1 MTSQILR
8 SMLFMTALTALL
20 IALKKVLNK
29 HITAAWQ
36 YRIDYLFFV
45 ILALPIVPCGK
56 KATNITRIIIPD
68 ISTGALQPTVQQNN
82 AFNDFAVNTNMGIDI
97 AACIWAAG
105 LILFVIAAIVSLRKL
120 TAETKESE
128 NADENICRIFKR
140 CADKTGVNGKIKVK
154 IGNTQSPMVFGL
166 FNTVILLPHIKLADK
181 EIENVLMHELIHYKR
196 GDVVVNFIS
205 CIFRAVYWF
214 NPVVWAA
221 FSIMRDDM
229 ETACDEAV
237 MELTGDRYGYGMTII
252 KFAQRKKIINFAADM
267 GGSAKQIK
275 NRVEA
280 AAVFTKATFGKKL
293 VSGLSFVM
301 AFVLILTQIPNI
313 SVMAFEK
320 NAKIGNADIKSEDLS
335 EYFDGFGGS
344 FVLYDMNN
352 ESYTVY
358 NEKESIKRTSPDSTY
373 KIFSALAALESGI
386 ITPEGNTIKWDGT
399 ENQFDEWN
407 KDQNLSSAMK
417 NSVNWY
423 FQQLDSK
430 NFKELYELFNTI
442 GYGNCDFSGGKDFWM
457 ESSLKISPIEQTQ
470 ALKSLYCNEYGF
482 DEKNV
487 EAVKDAIKIDKG
499 FYGKTGTGMIN
510 GKEINGW
517 FVGFVEQTDNVYFF
531 ATNINGYDNAL
542 GSTAADITIEILGDR
557 GIINYED

>member
-1 MTSQILR
+1 M
-8 SMLFMTALTALL
+8 
-20 IALKKVLNK
+20 
-29 HITAAWQ
+29 
-36 YRIDYLFFV
+36 
-45 ILALPIVPCGK
+45 
-56 KATNITRIIIPD
+56 
-68 ISTGALQPTVQQNN
+68 
-82 AFNDFAVNTNMGIDI
+82 
-97 AACIWAAG
+97 
-105 LILFVIAAIVSLRKL
+105 
-120 TAETKESE
+120 
-128 NADENICRIFKR
+128 
-140 CADKTGVNGKIKVK
+140 
-154 IGNTQSPMVFGL
+154 
-166 FNTVILLPHIKLADK
+166 
-181 EIENVLMHELIHYKR
+181 
-196 GDVVVNFIS
+196 
-205 CIFRAVYWF
+205 
-214 NPVVWAA
+214 
-221 FSIMRDDM
+221 
-229 ETACDEAV
+229 
-237 MELTGDRYGYGMTII
+237 
-252 KFAQRKKIINFAADM
+252 
-267 GGSAKQIK
+267 
-275 NRVEA
+275 
-280 AAVFTKATFGKKL
+280 
-293 VSGLSFVM
+293 
-301 AFVLILTQIPNI
+301 
-313 SVMAFEK
+313 
-320 NAKIGNADIKSEDLS
+320 
-335 EYFDGFGGS
+335 
-344 FVLYDMNN
+344 
-352 ESYTVY
+352 
-358 NEKESIKRTSPDSTY
+358 
-373 KIFSALAALESGI
+373 ESGI
-386 ITPEGNTIKWDGT
+386 ITPEGNTLKWDGT

>member
-1 MTSQILR
+1 
-8 SMLFMTALTALL
+8 
-20 IALKKVLNK
+20 
-29 HITAAWQ
+29 
-36 YRIDYLFFV
+36 
-45 ILALPIVPCGK
+45 
-56 KATNITRIIIPD
+56 
-68 ISTGALQPTVQQNN
+68 
-82 AFNDFAVNTNMGIDI
+82 
-97 AACIWAAG
+97 
-105 LILFVIAAIVSLRKL
+105 
-120 TAETKESE
+120 
-128 NADENICRIFKR
+128 
-140 CADKTGVNGKIKVK
+140 
-154 IGNTQSPMVFGL
+154 
-166 FNTVILLPHIKLADK
+166 
-181 EIENVLMHELIHYKR
+181 
-196 GDVVVNFIS
+196 
-205 CIFRAVYWF
+205 
-214 NPVVWAA
+214 
-221 FSIMRDDM
+221 MRDDM

-293 VSGLSFVM
+293 VSGLS
-301 AFVLILTQIPNI
+301 FVLILTQIPNI

-386 ITPEGNTIKWDGT
+386 ITPEGNTLKWDGT

-531 ATNINGYDNAL
+531 TTNINGYDNAL